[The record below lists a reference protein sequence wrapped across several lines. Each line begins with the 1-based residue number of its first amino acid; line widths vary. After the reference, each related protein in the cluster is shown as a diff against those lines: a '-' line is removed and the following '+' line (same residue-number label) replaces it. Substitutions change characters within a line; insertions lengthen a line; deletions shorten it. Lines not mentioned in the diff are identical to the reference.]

1 MQAEQHG
8 VRRVRS
14 GGIYDDD
21 ALSRSVRFKAEDA
34 FHSSSDGTAGG
45 GAAAEARPSNMTLE
59 EMMTERLRASLNE

>member
-1 MQAEQHG
+1 MQAEAG

-14 GGIYDDD
+14 GGSCNDD

-34 FHSSSDGTAGG
+34 FYSSSDKIASG
-45 GAAAEARPSNMTLE
+45 GAAAEAQPSKMTLE